1 MNNHEKQ
8 QSLGDRD
15 VDDQHKSTE
24 DSSSSSSMP
33 RGEDLTD
40 AVSGDSS
47 TRRNGNGTGLAA
59 RLTDL
64 FVGDGD
70 NDDDLLIQRSTQGT
84 VMQWLQALDM
94 QVMGAC
100 RADERLKP
108 LLKLNV
114 SSGVAEDR
122 LLSHLSQHFEP
133 SEVGLLARC
142 LCVPLMSVRVG
153 KIDKQGTLLI
163 PNSARGNLTLSLL
176 PTSDLRISFIGDDG
190 HVERLSTLRN
200 TSDCSSVMIEGISA
214 DNCGR
219 SFMIRIPAIDE
230 PFYFWCSEKS
240 MLLGNELLDKMK
252 NLLEKK
258 PSLADLTGI
267 SDSRLDCFA
276 NRLRTYLVG
285 SKTQVNN
292 NTTLVSSATSSSTTS
307 LGHSG
312 TGKSSQSASKSSR
325 VRICSIQGSLS
336 PKASSFKEGPPRNL
350 ISLKNVVRDKFRRKG
365 ETGSFSCVENLDTIS
380 VSSPSSTNTST
391 PNKSSKGKISES
403 AIDTRMF
410 PLVTGLEVG
419 LAEKTVDGRRVV
431 SSTPPVPP
439 FSPYYCWC
447 PPVASALQYTVASS
461 QMMPMSATEPFT
473 LPPLSSI
480 LTGSTPRSSSS
491 SSSLLTPKPTLN
503 LDEIPPFL
511 PEPLIRLPISVST
524 SQQIPLFTPL
534 MTDPIVHIPVIDICS
549 SGQAYLVSGGPAMNV
564 TIPPLHQALVSP
576 LIQET
581 DSIAEKSAR
590 DTLRLLISG
599 SSQLPSVLAHVDGNQ
614 NVLASGSRGLYGGA
628 TDVNHAIA
636 NSIAAMGL
644 VSLSERSGGVM
655 RRCIEEGDLVDLL
668 GETVDSGGTSPNNDD
683 PGSGAGKSG

>member
-8 QSLGDRD
+8 QSVDDRD
-15 VDDQHKSTE
+15 VNDENE
-24 DSSSSSSMP
+24 DSSSVSC
-33 RGEDLTD
+33 GEERTD

-47 TRRNGNGTGLAA
+47 TRRSGNGIGLAD

-70 NDDDLLIQRSTQGT
+70 SDDDLLIHRSAHGT

-122 LLSHLSQHFEP
+122 LFSHLSQHFEP

-142 LCVPLMSVRVG
+142 LCVPLVSVRVG
-153 KIDKQGTLLI
+153 KIEKQGSLLV
-163 PNSARGNLTLSLL
+163 PSSARGNLTLSLL
-176 PTSDLRISFIGDDG
+176 PTSDLRISFLGDDG
-190 HVERLSTLRN
+190 HVERLSTLR
-200 TSDCSSVMIEGISA
+200 TISDCSSVMIEGISA

-219 SFMIRIPAIDE
+219 SFMIKIPTIDE

-240 MLLGNELLDKMK
+240 ILLGNELLDKMK

-267 SDSRLDCFA
+267 SDSRLECFVTH
-276 NRLRTYLVG
+276 LRTCLVG
-285 SKTQVNN
+285 SNENN
-292 NTTLVSSATSSSTTS
+292 STAPMLLTTSSSTTS
-307 LGHSG
+307 LGHGG
-312 TGKSSQSASKSSR
+312 TGKSSQSALKSSR
-325 VRICSIQGSLS
+325 SLS
-336 PKASSFKEGPPRNL
+336 PKANSFKEGSPRNL
-350 ISLKNVVRDKFRRKG
+350 ASLKNVVRDKLRRKG
-365 ETGSFSCVENLDTIS
+365 EASSFSCVENPDAIS
-380 VSSPSSTNTST
+380 VSSSSSTIVSTSDQ
-391 PNKSSKGKISES
+391 SSEGKIPES
-403 AIDTRMF
+403 AIDTRMLF

-419 LAEKTVDGRRVV
+419 LTEKTIDDTSVL
-431 SSTPPVPP
+431 SSTPPIPP

-447 PPVASALQYTVASS
+447 PPVASTLQYTVASS
-461 QMMPMSATEPFT
+461 SVADSYT
-473 LPPLSSI
+473 LPPLSS
-480 LTGSTPRSSSS
+480 LLAGST

-511 PEPLIRLPISVST
+511 PEPLVRLPISMPT

-534 MTDPIVHIPVIDICS
+534 MTDSIVHIPVIDICS

-576 LIQET
+576 LIQES
-581 DSIAEKSAR
+581 DSMAEKSAR

-614 NVLASGSRGLYGGA
+614 NGLVSGSRGLYGGA

-644 VSLSERSGGVM
+644 VSFTERSSGVM
-655 RRCIEEGDLVDLL
+655 RRCLDGGDLVDLL
-668 GETVDSGGTSPNNDD
+668 GDSGGTCSNNDD
-683 PGSGAGKSG
+683 SSFSDSGTGKNQ

>member
-1 MNNHEKQ
+1 MNNNSNNHENQQ
-8 QSLGDRD
+8 QSERQSVTDRG
-15 VDDQHKSTE
+15 VDDNQ
-24 DSSSSSSMP
+24 D
-33 RGEDLTD
+33 RTD
-40 AVSGDSS
+40 DV
-47 TRRNGNGTGLAA
+47 NGTGLAD

-64 FVGDGD
+64 FVGDGG
-70 NDDDLLIQRSTQGT
+70 DDEVLMRRSARGT
-84 VMQWLQALDM
+84 VVQWLQALDM

-108 LLKLNV
+108 LLKVNV

-142 LCVPLMSVRVG
+142 LCVPLVSVRVG

-163 PNSARGNLTLSLL
+163 PNSSRGDLTLSLL
-176 PTSDLRISFIGDDG
+176 PTSDLRISFLGDDG
-190 HVERLSTLRN
+190 HAERLSTLRSI
-200 TSDCSSVMIEGISA
+200 SDCSSVMIEGISA

-219 SFMIRIPAIDE
+219 SFMIRVPTSDE

-240 MLLGNELLDKMK
+240 KLLGNELLDKMK

-267 SDSRLDCFA
+267 SDSRLECFVT
-276 NRLRTYLVG
+276 RLRSYLVG
-285 SKTQVNN
+285 SNPQANN
-292 NTTLVSSATSSSTTS
+292 NIEPVSLAIPSSTTS
-307 LGHSG
+307 LGHGG
-312 TGKSSQSASKSSR
+312 TGKSSQLASKSSR
-325 VRICSIQGSLS
+325 GRTCGISGSLS
-336 PKASSFKEGPPRNL
+336 PKASSFKDSPPRSL
-350 ISLKNVVRDKFRRKG
+350 ISLKNVVKDKFRRKG
-365 ETGSFSCVENLDTIS
+365 ETSSFSCAENLDTIS
-380 VSSPSSTNTST
+380 VSSSSTNICTS
-391 PNKSSKGKISES
+391 NQSSKDKVSEA
-403 AIDTRMF
+403 AIDSSLF
-410 PLVTGLEVG
+410 PLIIGLEVG
-419 LAEKTVDGRRVV
+419 LAEKTVDDTSVI
-431 SSTPPVPP
+431 SSSPPLSP

-447 PPVASALQYTVASS
+447 PPVASALQMASASS
-461 QMMPMSATEPFT
+461 QMKPMPVVDSFT
-473 LPPLSSI
+473 LPPLSS
-480 LTGSTPRSSSS
+480 LLAGSS

-511 PEPLIRLPISVST
+511 PEPLVRLPISMPT

-534 MTDPIVHIPVIDICS
+534 MTDSIVHIPVIDICS

-581 DSIAEKSAR
+581 DSMAEKSAR

-614 NVLASGSRGLYGGA
+614 NGLASGSRGLYGGA

-636 NSIAAMGL
+636 NSIAAVGL
-644 VSLSERSGGVM
+644 VSLSERSGGGGVM
-655 RRCIEEGDLVDLL
+655 RRCLDEGDLVDLL
-668 GETVDSGGTSPNNDD
+668 GDSGGTCSNNDESD
-683 PGSGAGKSG
+683 PGAGKTQ

>member
-1 MNNHEKQ
+1 MNNQEKQ
-8 QSLGDRD
+8 RSLGDRD
-15 VDDQHKSTE
+15 GDDQHKSTE
-24 DSSSSSSMP
+24 DSSSVP
-33 RGEDLTD
+33 RGQAYRDE
-40 AVSGDSS
+40 VSGDSS

-64 FVGDGD
+64 VVGDGD
-70 NDDDLLIQRSTQGT
+70 NDDDLLIQRSAQGT
-84 VMQWLQALDM
+84 VMQWLQALDL
-94 QVMGAC
+94 QAMGAC

-114 SSGVAEDR
+114 STGMAEDR

-142 LCVPLMSVRVG
+142 LCVPLVSVRVG

-163 PNSARGNLTLSLL
+163 PNRARGSLILSLL

-190 HVERLSTLRN
+190 HVERISTLRN
-200 TSDCSSVMIEGISA
+200 ASDCSSVMIEGISA
-214 DNCGR
+214 DSCGR
-219 SFMIRIPAIDE
+219 SFFIRIPTIAE

-240 MLLGNELLDKMK
+240 ILLGNELLDKMR

-267 SDSRLDCFA
+267 SDSRLECFVTH
-276 NRLRTYLVG
+276 LRTYLVG
-285 SKTQVNN
+285 SNTQINN
-292 NTTLVSSATSSSTTS
+292 NTALMSSIISSSTTS

-312 TGKSSQSASKSSR
+312 TE
-325 VRICSIQGSLS
+325 I
-336 PKASSFKEGPPRNL
+336 
-350 ISLKNVVRDKFRRKG
+350 
-365 ETGSFSCVENLDTIS
+365 
-380 VSSPSSTNTST
+380 
-391 PNKSSKGKISES
+391 
-403 AIDTRMF
+403 
-410 PLVTGLEVG
+410 G
-419 LAEKTVDGRRVV
+419 LAEKTADDDISVA
-431 SSTPPVPP
+431 SLPPPVPP

-447 PPVASALQYTVASS
+447 PPVASTLQYAVASS
-461 QMMPMSATEPFT
+461 EMMPLSVAEPFT
-473 LPPLSSI
+473 LPPLSS
-480 LTGSTPRSSSS
+480 LLNGSTHKSSS

-511 PEPLIRLPISVST
+511 PDPLVRLPISMPT
-524 SQQIPLFTPL
+524 SQQVPLFTPL

-549 SGQAYLVSGGPAMNV
+549 SGQTYLVNGGPAINV

-581 DSIAEKSAR
+581 DSMAEKSAR

-614 NVLASGSRGLYGGA
+614 NILASGSRGLYGGA
-628 TDVNHAIA
+628 TDVNRAIA

-644 VSLSERSGGVM
+644 VSLTDRTGGVI
-655 RRCIEEGDLVDLL
+655 RRCLDGDDLVDLL
-668 GETVDSGGTSPNNDD
+668 GETVDSGGSCSNNDD
-683 PGSGAGKSG
+683 ASFSDSGAGKN